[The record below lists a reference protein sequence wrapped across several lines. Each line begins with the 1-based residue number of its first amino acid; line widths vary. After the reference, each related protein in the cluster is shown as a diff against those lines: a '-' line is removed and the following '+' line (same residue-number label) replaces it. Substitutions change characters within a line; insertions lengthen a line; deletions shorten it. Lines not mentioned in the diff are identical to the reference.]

1 MTPPAAGRPGASR
14 PTLADVARRAGVSTA
29 LVSIVMRDVP
39 GASAA
44 TRERVRGIADDMG
57 YVRDERARK
66 LRQSSSRLIG
76 VTFEIQQPFHG
87 DLVEH
92 LYTAAAGRGYD
103 LAISAVAPSR
113 GEQIAIHALLR
124 ERCEVAVLLGSTLS
138 DDDLA
143 ATAAR
148 VPLLLVARR
157 TGLDG
162 ISSVHSDDTVGVGLA
177 VDHLVGLG
185 HRDLVHVDGG
195 SAPGADDRRRG
206 FALAMRRHGLDDRD
220 RVVAGGPTEHDGARA
235 MARLLDASAARPTAV
250 VAFNDRCAAGVLDV
264 LVRRRVDVPADVSV
278 IGYDDSRLAIGP
290 HAQLSTVSQNAT
302 EMAEAAVA
310 GALDLLDGNPAKE
323 VVLTPHLVPRTTTA
337 PAPRTAS
344 GAEWST

>member
-44 TRERVRGIADDMG
+44 TRERVRGIADEMG

-76 VTFEIQQPFHG
+76 VTFEIQQAFHG

-92 LYTAAAGRGYD
+92 LYTAAAARGYD

-113 GEQIAIHALLR
+113 DEQVAIHALLR

-138 DDDLA
+138 DDELA
-143 ATAAR
+143 ATASR

-157 TGLDG
+157 SEVPG
-162 ISSVHSDDTVGVGLA
+162 ISSVHSDDVEGVGLA
-177 VDHLVGLG
+177 VDHLVALG
-185 HRDLVHVDGG
+185 HRRLVHVDGG
-195 SAPGADDRRRG
+195 TAPGAADRRRG
-206 FALAMRRHGLDDRD
+206 FALATARHG
-220 RVVAGGPTEHDGARA
+220 VAAEIAPGGPTEHDGARA
-235 MARLLDASAARPTAV
+235 MGALLDSPAPPTAV
-250 VAFNDRCAAGVLDV
+250 VAFNDRCAAGMLDV
-264 LVRRRVDVPADVSV
+264 LVRRRIDVPGDVSV

-290 HAQLSTVSQNAT
+290 HAQLSTVSQNAA
-302 EMAEAAVA
+302 EMAEAAVV
-310 GALDLLDGNPAKE
+310 GALDLLDGNSSRE

-337 PAPRTAS
+337 TAP
-344 GAEWST
+344 